1 MTYTCL
7 QIYHLEPSPGGGY
20 LSQYSSNCKMQ
31 CKVHPLS
38 LVCTSHTRTLLTKS
52 NICVH
57 LYIYFLI
64 LFLTSHLFNQQTD
77 INECLPMY
85 VHGLVAFFFWI
96 SQKNGPPIPRNK
108 RINWCGLSV
117 NKIIVVVVNN
127 FIIIIEFILC
137 KLHVLSHC
145 WQFHT
150 SLLSVSVF

>member
-1 MTYTCL
+1 MQGSSLKSGLHVMHTHFTDQAKYLCAF
-7 QIYHLEPSPGGGY
+7 IYL
-20 LSQYSSNCKMQ
+20 
-31 CKVHPLS
+31 
-38 LVCTSHTRTLLTKS
+38 
-52 NICVH
+52 
-57 LYIYFLI
+57 FLI

-85 VHGLVAFFFWI
+85 VHGLVAFFFI